1 MHIQLVILN
10 DKVNLNGAVCTKE
23 FIHEIADHSEQY
35 EHLPLFCDL
44 DALRQHRHL
53 SHNYDPYRD
62 EFGTSQIGS
71 FESFTTAEIDG
82 VLYLIGTAKVSKRNR
97 YIIDALQDLAARDEL
112 KFSYEI
118 ETAQTIDVDGVEYIT
133 SDAGNKLVGVAVVTE
148 PAVPEAKALLVAERE
163 KEKED
168 NPVDDQ
174 KNTVPEEEQKPEQA
188 EVAETAPEEEAPA
201 EDTPAKE
208 KTAACGTGKEKAE
221 AAPSNEEEDK
231 PADEGNSG
239 EDKPAKEETAA
250 CGGGGKEKAETA
262 PEDESSANEEPPAN
276 EDEEK
281 AVAEDGEG
289 AKEQLIELSA
299 LKEKCA
305 ALEERCAALEEELNQ
320 RKAAEEDQVKETKRQ
335 ELRDKVANV
344 LSEDEMASLAEA
356 IDNLDEN
363 AVNAALAEKLIQEK
377 ILKKENAS
385 KKTAS
390 FRITDACAPVKNKWI
405 TED

>member
-133 SDAGNKLVGVAVVTE
+133 SDAGNKLVGVTVVTE

-168 NPVDDQ
+168 DPVDEQ
-174 KNTVPEEEQKPEQA
+174 KNIPEEEQMPEQA
-188 EVAETAPEEEAPA
+188 EAPVTEEETPAEEKPVEEKPVEEAAANEETPVEEQPTEEETAACGTGKEKAATEEEQPEEEKPVD
-201 EDTPAKE
+201 E
-208 KTAACGTGKEKAE
+208 TAACGTGKEKAE
-221 AAPSNEEEDK
+221 EGDAP
-231 PADEGNSG
+231 
-239 EDKPAKEETAA
+239 
-250 CGGGGKEKAETA
+250 
-262 PEDESSANEEPPAN
+262 
-276 EDEEK
+276 
-281 AVAEDGEG
+281 
-289 AKEQLIELSA
+289 KEQLIELSA
-299 LKEKCA
+299 LREECA
-305 ALEERCAALEEELNQ
+305 ALKERCAALEEELNQ
-320 RKAAEEDQVKETKRQ
+320 RKSAEEDQAKAAKRQ
-335 ELRDKVANV
+335 ELLDKVTDV
-344 LSEDEMASLAEA
+344 LSDEEILLLEDA

>member
-188 EVAETAPEEEAPA
+188 EVTETAPEEEKPA
-201 EDTPAKE
+201 EDELAKE
-208 KTAACGTGKEKAE
+208 ETAACGNGKEKAE
-221 AAPSNEEEDK
+221 AAPSNEEE
-231 PADEGNSG
+231 EVSG

-250 CGGGGKEKAETA
+250 CGGGSKEKAETT
-262 PEDESSANEEPPAN
+262 PEEEPPAN

>member
-23 FIHEIADHSEQY
+23 FIYEIADHSEQY

-188 EVAETAPEEEAPA
+188 EVAETASEEEKPA
-201 EDTPAKE
+201 EDELAKE
-208 KTAACGTGKEKAE
+208 ETAACGNGKEKAE
-221 AAPSNEEEDK
+221 AAPSNEEE
-231 PADEGNSG
+231 EVSG

-262 PEDESSANEEPPAN
+262 PEEKPVEEPPAN

>member
-1 MHIQLVILN
+1 MN

-188 EVAETAPEEEAPA
+188 EVAETAPEEDGSGEDKPA
-201 EDTPAKE
+201 EETPAKE
-208 KTAACGTGKEKAE
+208 EETAACGNGKEKAE
-221 AAPSNEEEDK
+221 AAPSNEEEEVSK
-231 PADEGNSG
+231 PADES
-239 EDKPAKEETAA
+239 KPAKEETAA
-250 CGGGGKEKAETA
+250 CGTGREKAEA
-262 PEDESSANEEPPAN
+262 PEDNSVEEPPAN
-276 EDEEK
+276 EDEVAACGTGKEK
-281 AVAEDGEG
+281 AEDGEG
-289 AKEQLIELSA
+289 SKEQLIELSA

-320 RKAAEEDQVKETKRQ
+320 RKAAEENQVKETKRQ

>member
-82 VLYLIGTAKVSKRNR
+82 VLHLIGTAKVSKRNR

-201 EDTPAKE
+201 EDEPAKE
-208 KTAACGTGKEKAE
+208 ETAACGTGKEKAE
-221 AAPSNEEEDK
+221 TAPSNEEEEVSG
-231 PADEGNSG
+231 EGNSG

-250 CGGGGKEKAETA
+250 CGGGSKEKAETT
-262 PEDESSANEEPPAN
+262 PEEEPPAN